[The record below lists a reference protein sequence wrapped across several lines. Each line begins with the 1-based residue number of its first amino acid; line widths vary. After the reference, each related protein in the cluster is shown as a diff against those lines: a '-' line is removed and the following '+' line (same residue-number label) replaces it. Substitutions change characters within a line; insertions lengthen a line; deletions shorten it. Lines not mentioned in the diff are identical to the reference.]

1 MHRRDLIRMLGGAAA
16 VPALTGLSPERL
28 LALSRDL
35 HARAADGAGIPV
47 TGKGDGSSA
56 FRALDREQAETVAAI
71 AELIIPE
78 TDTPGARAAGVPE
91 FIHLIVAEWY
101 GADERERF
109 FEGLAGVD
117 ARSRTTFGGTFTS
130 LAEEERRAVLRGL
143 DAEVSALR
151 EVAAGREE
159 AELAEAAEAA
169 AAGRDVAAL
178 RAAADP
184 EAEEIDPDDHFFA
197 QMKWLTVYGYYTS
210 EVGVNEE
217 LEYVMIPGRFDPCAP
232 IASRAE
238 PESG

>member
-35 HARAADGAGIPV
+35 HARAADGAGIHV

-56 FRALDREQAETVAAI
+56 FRALDREQAETVATI
-71 AELIIPE
+71 AEAIIPE

-91 FIHLIVAEWY
+91 FIDLIVADWY
-101 GADERERF
+101 DPDERERF

-151 EVAAGREE
+151 E
-159 AELAEAAEAA
+159 
-169 AAGRDVAAL
+169 
-178 RAAADP
+178 
-184 EAEEIDPDDHFFA
+184 AEEIDPDDHFFA
-197 QMKWLTVYGYYTS
+197 QLKWLTVYGYYTS
-210 EVGVNEE
+210 EVGVNQE

-238 PESG
+238 PEGG

>member
-47 TGKGDGSSA
+47 TGKKDGSSA
-56 FRALDREQAETVAAI
+56 FRALDREQAETVATI
-71 AELIIPE
+71 AEAIIPE

-91 FIHLIVAEWY
+91 FIDLIVAEWY

-151 EVAAGREE
+151 E
-159 AELAEAAEAA
+159 
-169 AAGRDVAAL
+169 
-178 RAAADP
+178 
-184 EAEEIDPDDHFFA
+184 AEEIDPDDHFFA